1 MIKVNS
7 LKYYQFDYVFFIL
20 NTFLFY
26 FLMQL
31 DHGGKN
37 YVHVY
42 FGKSF
47 YLPFQNY
54 IFALII
60 FFAFCII
67 YLKLKEKILIKKN
80 FFFRVNLT
88 LIPIFLFLIFI
99 YINIVSKQSY
109 VVFIHNFTKNY
120 IFYFIICFS
129 SLILIYFKKHILT
142 LNNLSKNILR
152 FSFLLVSI
160 LVSSFLLLDEYS
172 HYIYVSP
179 LNLSAAYSSIINSLA
194 GLGSNINFENQYGS
208 YSNFLSPLINLFF
221 ENNLSIFKISLII
234 SLLFFFICIFIFLFF
249 EKTINNTFI
258 STLSFFGLIFFKF
271 FLIGQLISEL
281 YFADSLIRFL
291 PVALTLILILYNFK
305 FEKLILLTISSN
317 IIFIFLFWNLETG
330 LMCFLSFL
338 FINSFILIL
347 NKKYLK
353 LVIFL
358 LSLIIT
364 LPLTYFVLQLYFV
377 SLFGSEIDLGKLL
390 QSPMMYGGMPAI
402 YKIQY
407 MSNFSLLIFFIFF
420 YNLFFSLRNLVSGK
434 NLFLDKIKFALSI
447 LGLSI
452 ISYYVS
458 RFVHLQTSL
467 TSGYISF
474 ILLSINCFEALKF
487 KTFSTKLIDIK
498 FFRIKNFITVSVW
511 LFFVIGFFIS
521 FSASEKFSEK
531 TKIKEL
537 ARTKNI
543 IDFFLDGNL
552 IRKDVYQKN
561 NLRDIKTKKVSEPEW
576 IMKKKFLNEIIQ
588 GQNTNFSDELLIL
601 SQNDYYYNLVLRNKS
616 TVVRTNFAHMHTFCD
631 YENIFFHIKNKKFK
645 YVIIDSI
652 TEPVLNQKLF
662 DQLFKFLE
670 LNYDKEVYFFNIT
683 TKYPRYKNLS
693 QSKNEY
699 LYIFSKNVNKQKE
712 INLDITDQRPL
723 CNKFGKF
730 SF

>member
-7 LKYYQFDYVFFIL
+7 LKYYQFDYIFLIL
-20 NTFLFY
+20 NTLLFY

-60 FFAFCII
+60 FFVFCII
-67 YLKLKEKILIKKN
+67 YLKLKEKIIIKKT
-80 FFFRVNLT
+80 FFLQVNLT
-88 LIPIFLFLIFI
+88 IIPIFLFLIFI

-109 VVFIHNFTKNY
+109 VVFIHSFTKNY
-120 IFYFIICFS
+120 FFYFITCFL
-129 SLILIYFKKHILT
+129 SLFLIYFKKHILT

-152 FSFLLVSI
+152 FSFLSVSV

-172 HYIYVSP
+172 YYIFLSP

-208 YSNFLSPLINLFF
+208 YSNFLSPFINLFF
-221 ENNLSIFKISLII
+221 GNDLSIFKISLVL

-249 EKTINNTFI
+249 EKTMNNTFI

-271 FLIGQLISEL
+271 FFMGQLISEL

-291 PVALTLILILYNFK
+291 PVALVLILLLYNLK
-305 FEKLILLTISSN
+305 FEKLVLLTISSN
-317 IIFIFLFWNLETG
+317 IVFIFLFWNLETG
-330 LMCFLSFL
+330 VMCFLSFL

-347 NKKYLK
+347 NKDYLK
-353 LVIFL
+353 LVIFF

-364 LPLTYFVLQLYFV
+364 LPLTYFVLQLYFF
-377 SLFGSEIDLGKLL
+377 SLFGSEIDLDKLL
-390 QSPMMYGGMPAI
+390 QSPMMYGGMPTI
-402 YKIQY
+402 YKMEY

-420 YNLFFSLRNLVSGK
+420 YNLFFSLRNLISGK

-474 ILLSINCFEALKF
+474 ILLSINCFEALKL
-487 KTFSTKLIDIK
+487 KTFNSKLININ
-498 FFRIKNFITVSVW
+498 FFRIKNFITVSIW

-521 FSASEKFSEK
+521 FSASKKSN
-531 TKIKEL
+531 IKEL

-543 IDFFLDGNL
+543 IDYFLDDKL
-552 IRKDVYQKN
+552 IRKDVYYKN

-576 IMKKKFLNEIIQ
+576 ILKKKFLNGIIHV
-588 GQNTNFSDELLIL
+588 QNSNFSDELLIL
-601 SQNDYYYNLVLRNKS
+601 SQNDYYYNLVLKNKS
-616 TVVRTNFAHMHTFCD
+616 SVVRTNFAHMHTFCD
-631 YENIFFHIKNKKFK
+631 YENIFSHIKNKKFN

-652 TEPVLNQKLF
+652 IEPVLNQELF

-683 TKYPRYKNLS
+683 TNYPRYKNLS
-693 QSKNEY
+693 QSKKEY
-699 LYIFSKNVNKQKE
+699 LYIFSKNLNKQQE
-712 INLDITDQRPL
+712 INLDISDQRPL

-730 SF
+730 IF